1 MKEERASKQDSE
13 DRKRFRFRRS
23 LSHNMFLRGRKLENT
38 FGLTEGTSLY
48 CTVLYC
54 TVLYCTVLYC
64 TVRAVSCACSVQ
76 IVLNDERR
84 ETSV

>member
-54 TVLYCTVLYC
+54 TVLYCTV
-64 TVRAVSCACSVQ
+64 RAVSCACSVQ